1 MSHYMTALAMKQQ
14 GLKPA
19 TKVVLYWLADHHNG
33 ETGKC
38 FPSINRLAEL
48 SEMSRRAV
56 EGHLETLEQLGLIT
70 RINQFRETGGKSANS
85 YILELTGT
93 YENISDA
100 QNLRMVCEK
109 SAHGHTQNLRMN
121 NLGNNNLGNEPCI
134 LFGSIEELDKDFN
147 AFWKAYPRKVGKGLC
162 RKVYVRSLAKIKAD
176 ELLEKTKAFAA
187 SCSGKEVKFI
197 PHPST
202 WLNQERWNDT
212 LSTETINVQND
223 VLKSMGLS
231 YD

>member
-1 MSHYMTALAMKQQ
+1 
-14 GLKPA
+14 
-19 TKVVLYWLADHHNG
+19 
-33 ETGKC
+33 
-38 FPSINRLAEL
+38 
-48 SEMSRRAV
+48 MSRRAV

-121 NLGNNNLGNEPCI
+121 NLVKDNLGNEPCI

>member
-19 TKVVLYWLADHHNG
+19 TKIVLYWLADHHNG

-38 FPSINRLAEL
+38 FPSISRLAEL
-48 SEMSRRAV
+48 SEMSRRSV

-85 YILELTGT
+85 YILGLTET
-93 YENISDA
+93 SMEQSDA

-109 SAHGHTQNLRMN
+109 SAHGDTQNLRMN
-121 NLGNNNLGNEPCI
+121 NLVKDNLGNEPCI
-134 LFGSIEELDKDFN
+134 LFGSIEELDNDFN
-147 AFWKAYPRKVGKGLC
+147 AFWAAYPRKVGKALC
-162 RKVYVRSLAKIKAD
+162 RKVYVRALAKIKAD
-176 ELLEKTKAFAA
+176 ELLEKTHAFAA

>member
-93 YENISDA
+93 D
-100 QNLRMVCEK
+100 
-109 SAHGHTQNLRMN
+109 
-121 NLGNNNLGNEPCI
+121 
-134 LFGSIEELDKDFN
+134 
-147 AFWKAYPRKVGKGLC
+147 
-162 RKVYVRSLAKIKAD
+162 
-176 ELLEKTKAFAA
+176 
-187 SCSGKEVKFI
+187 
-197 PHPST
+197 
-202 WLNQERWNDT
+202 
-212 LSTETINVQND
+212 
-223 VLKSMGLS
+223 
-231 YD
+231 

>member
-56 EGHLETLEQLGLIT
+56 EGHLDTLDKMGLIT
-70 RINQFRETGGKSANS
+70 RVQQFRDTGGKSTNS
-85 YILELTGT
+85 YILRLTGT
-93 YENISDA
+93 LPDTNDA
-100 QNLRMVCEK
+100 QNLRMGCEET
-109 SAHGHTQNLRMN
+109 AHGDTQNLRMN
-121 NLGNNNLGNEPCI
+121 NLVNNNLGNEPCI

-162 RKVYVRSLAKIKAD
+162 RKVYVRALAKIKAD
-176 ELLEKTKAFAA
+176 DLLEKTKAFAA

-202 WLNQERWNDT
+202 WLGQERWNDT
-212 LSTETINVQND
+212 LSTETINVQTD

-231 YD
+231 YE